1 LPENAARDYQR
12 IDALDT
18 YGPEGLDDEGDYDV
32 ISREQR
38 LAAEQQLNALAG
50 RRSQVYDQL
59 IVGDDEDDEDADAR
73 QARRGMFRTS
83 RAKESADDDEMAPGV
98 EESES
103 SYVELDWDDPTWNPF
118 QCLCAYGS
126 PKTGHDVQ
134 KFNGAFAKI
143 FQALR

>member
-1 LPENAARDYQR
+1 
-12 IDALDT
+12 
-18 YGPEGLDDEGDYDV
+18 
-32 ISREQR
+32 
-38 LAAEQQLNALAG
+38 
-50 RRSQVYDQL
+50 VYDHF

-118 QCLCAYGS
+118 QCHCAYGPAQDRTRRAEIQRRFRKHIS
-126 PKTGHDVQ
+126 STTITMRPKRRFGPRASTT
-134 KFNGAFAKI
+134 KRSLLFCTTI
-143 FQALR
+143 